1 MNRGHWGVNPE
12 GLGLNQP
19 NTTTISIV
27 ATLMNGDPIELDVFH
42 IQRIR
47 DMEVTSTFEKE
58 KSDQTVAAKWT
69 SIIPY
74 NEYIAIRSR
83 SQSYYELSIGA
94 N

>member
-1 MNRGHWGVNPE
+1 
-12 GLGLNQP
+12 
-19 NTTTISIV
+19 
-27 ATLMNGDPIELDVFH
+27 MNGDPIELDVFH

-58 KSDQTVAAKWT
+58 KSEKTVAAKWT

-74 NEYIAIRSR
+74 SEYIAIRSR